1 MMANSLFRR
10 FGNSIM
16 ATNQNV
22 NVNNVGNNVNN
33 NQNNKSNILSQLV
46 KLKNNPGEILDILL
60 ENGKINQQQ
69 YNDLQPYKNN
79 PELIGRYLINNG
91 HANEINS
98 VKQSIQ

>member
-33 NQNNKSNILSQLV
+33 NQNNKSNILS
-46 KLKNNPGEILDILL
+46 
-60 ENGKINQQQ
+60 
-69 YNDLQPYKNN
+69 
-79 PELIGRYLINNG
+79 
-91 HANEINS
+91 
-98 VKQSIQ
+98 